1 MTTIRRAGPDD
12 TDDLLELIRAFYEA
26 DGHLFDRATVL
37 AGLTPL
43 LVDERFGT
51 VRLLIDDDR
60 TIDDRTIGYCV
71 LTWGWSI
78 EGGGL
83 EGLVDEIFVVDRGR
97 GHGGELLEHA
107 MTVAADHG
115 CSRVFL
121 ETEAPN
127 DAARRFYLRHA
138 FTAEDSVWMVRTLG

>member
-1 MTTIRRAGPDD
+1 MRPSS
-12 TDDLLELIRAFYEA
+12 
-26 DGHLFDRATVL
+26 TVL
-37 AGLTPL
+37 LMTDGA
-43 LVDERFGT
+43 RAA
-51 VRLLIDDDR
+51 
-60 TIDDRTIGYCV
+60 GYCV

-97 GHGGELLEHA
+97 GLGADLLEHA
-107 MTVAADHG
+107 MTVATGRG

-127 DAARRFYLRHA
+127 DAARRFYLRHG
-138 FTAEDSVWMVRTLG
+138 FTSEDSVWMVRTLD